1 MGSPTRKRAPTW
13 RRLGLV
19 VLIAVAVVAS
29 YHYFSRPTPLRAL
42 MWTIDQGRV
51 EASVANTRAGTIK
64 ACRRSHLAP
73 VVGGKVAYLPTKEG
87 DRVQAGQVLLEIW
100 HDNLDAQLHLAR
112 REAAAA
118 QAHADEACLLAAV
131 AVREAQRQVGLRQ
144 KNVASEE
151 QVDRAVTDAKAR
163 EAACRATRA
172 SAEVS
177 KARITVVET
186 EVAQTILTAPYD
198 GIVAKVN
205 TELGEFVTPSPQG
218 IPTPPAIDLIDD
230 RCLYVSA
237 PIDEVDAPAIRVNM
251 DARVTLDA
259 FPQRRFHGKVRRI
272 APYVLEKE
280 KQARTVEVEVALTD
294 SKDMEGLLA
303 GYSADIE
310 VVLQAHDPVLRIPTE
325 AVLEGYRAL
334 VYRPAEGRLEERR
347 FVPGLSNWR
356 FTEITSGLK
365 EGEQVVV
372 SVGREGIRAG
382 AYVVPEQ
389 VEPRSHGAP

>member
-1 MGSPTRKRAPTW
+1 
-13 RRLGLV
+13 
-19 VLIAVAVVAS
+19 
-29 YHYFSRPTPLRAL
+29 

-310 VVLQAHDPVLRIPTE
+310 VVLKVHDPVLRIPTE

-382 AYVVPEQ
+382 AYVVPER